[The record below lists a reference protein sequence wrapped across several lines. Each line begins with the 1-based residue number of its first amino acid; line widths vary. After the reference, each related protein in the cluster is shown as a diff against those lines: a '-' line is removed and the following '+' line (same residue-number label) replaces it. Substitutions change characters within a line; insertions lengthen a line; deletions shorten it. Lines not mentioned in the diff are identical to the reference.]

1 MRLPIPAR
9 RTLLA
14 AAIALAA
21 PVVGFL
27 LVRPAIERAARTRI
41 GREARALGLSATI
54 GAVRLTPWFSLEL
67 IDVVVEDP
75 GRVSVRSRSVVMG
88 PRLSPLGLI
97 GRAVHVATTAV
108 LADLPGGVRLDL
120 APADWVVE
128 SRWRSSSIA
137 LLSQGEVLEVTV
149 ARDSGV
155 LRVEARAAAAR
166 LSQRLRVLVHG
177 CPVASLGTVDGG
189 AQVERSATGDVR
201 VVLDA
206 RARGLALVSLEE
218 AVAGCAGAA
227 LGAPTDAELQ
237 AEAVARPA
245 TGTLRAERVR
255 VAAGGAE
262 ASLRLAVDGG
272 FERPV
277 VDLQLDVPRLDFARV
292 LATAGLDLPA
302 DDLGSATLAAHL
314 SGPLLEPA
322 ALRVSQ
328 KLDFTPPARP
338 LPSIERLKR
347 PFVHTAWSRDGL
359 AHEIRVSPES
369 PEFVCLAEVPP
380 LFVRALLIG
389 EDAGFYGH
397 PGIDLSE
404 LPVTVAT
411 NFARGTSARGASTI
425 PQQLAKN
432 LFLSELP
439 AAVAT
444 NLARGTSA
452 RGASTIPQQ
461 LAKNLFLSRGK
472 TLSRKL
478 EEASLALL
486 LDESL
491 GKSRELEIYLN
502 VIEWGPGVYG
512 LRPAARHYFA
522 RDPMQL
528 TPKQMAFLVSL
539 VPGPIK
545 YQRSFEGGVVTP
557 FFEGLVATLLAKL
570 RSVDALTE
578 EDYAAALAEPLDLED
593 GARLLPTSAALWRA
607 TAPCDSSCCAAC
619 SG

>member
-1 MRLPIPAR
+1 VRLPTPAR

-27 LVRPAIERAARTRI
+27 LIRPAIERAARTRI
-41 GREARALGLSATI
+41 EREARALGLSATI
-54 GAVRLTPWFSLEL
+54 GAVRLTPWLSLE
-67 IDVVVEDP
+67 IRDVVVENP
-75 GRVSVRSRSVVMG
+75 GCVRVLSRSVVVG
-88 PRLSPLGLI
+88 PRLSPLGLV
-97 GRAVHVATTAV
+97 GRAAHVATTRV
-108 LADLPGGVRLDL
+108 VADLPGGVRLDL

-128 SRWRSSSIA
+128 SRWRDRRIA
-137 LLSQGEVLEVTV
+137 LLSRGEALEITV
-149 ARDSGV
+149 ARDSGA

-166 LSQRLRVLVHG
+166 LSQRLRVLLHG

-189 AQVERSATGDVR
+189 ARVERSATSDVR
-201 VVLDA
+201 VALNA
-206 RARGLALVSLEE
+206 RARGLALVSLDE
-218 AVAGCAGAA
+218 VVPGCAGAA

-237 AEAVARPA
+237 AEAVATPA
-245 TGTLRAERVR
+245 TGSLRAEHVR

-262 ASLRLAVDGG
+262 AFLRLAVDGG

-277 VDLQLDVPRLDFARV
+277 VDLQLDVPRVDFARF

-322 ALRVSQ
+322 ALRVIQ

-338 LPSIERLKR
+338 LPFIERLKR

-369 PEFVCLAEVPP
+369 PDFVRLAEVPP

-404 LPVTVAT
+404 LPV
-411 NFARGTSARGASTI
+411 
-425 PQQLAKN
+425 
-432 LFLSELP
+432 
-439 AAVAT
+439 AVAT
-444 NLARGTSA
+444 NLALGTSA

-461 LAKNLFLSRGK
+461 LAKNLFLSRRK
-472 TLSRKL
+472 TFSRKL

-486 LDESL
+486 LDASL

-502 VIEWGPGVYG
+502 VIEWGPCVYG

-522 RDPMQL
+522 REPMRL

-578 EDYAAALAEPLDLED
+578 EEYAAALAEPLDLRVGFPAD
-593 GARLLPTSAALWRA
+593 AALTEPVA
-607 TAPCDSSCCAAC
+607 AP
-619 SG
+619 SGLPRGVR